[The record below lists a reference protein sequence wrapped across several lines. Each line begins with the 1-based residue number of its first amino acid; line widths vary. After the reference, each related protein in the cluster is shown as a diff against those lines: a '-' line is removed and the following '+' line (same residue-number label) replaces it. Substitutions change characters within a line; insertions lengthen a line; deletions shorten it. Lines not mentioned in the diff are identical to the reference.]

1 MKTGIAV
8 VLALLF
14 FGGCTSMVF
23 HPDREHYA
31 TPKNYAVA
39 YKSVT
44 FRSGDG
50 TRLVGWWM
58 KPPEQ
63 RRGTI
68 VAVHGNAQNM
78 TAHFTNFLWLVKAG
92 YEVFVFDYRGY
103 GDSGGEAQLRGAIDD
118 TKAAIGYVL
127 AHRGGNITV
136 LGQSLGGVLLIDALA
151 EIPADRIALAVID
164 SAFASLPEA
173 GKDVLA
179 RSAFTW
185 PFQWLA
191 YLLLDGR
198 YDAVD
203 RVGALHVR
211 KLYLAGS
218 NDRTVD
224 PNQSWRLFDASAK
237 PRAFWLVQG
246 AGHTQAFASRVVRRK
261 LLAFLEAPDFSDDF
275 STMLIFDKITFKK
288 GKR

>member
-1 MKTGIAV
+1 MKTGV
-8 VLALLF
+8 MLLVLLF

-23 HPDREHYA
+23 HPDRVHYA

-39 YKSVT
+39 YEPVT

-50 TRLVGWWM
+50 TKLVGWWM
-58 KPPEQ
+58 QPAAQ

-103 GDSGGEAQLRGAIDD
+103 GDSGGEPQLRGAIDD
-118 TKAAIGYVL
+118 TKSAIGYVL
-127 AHRGGNITV
+127 AHRSGNITV

-151 EIPADRIALAVID
+151 EIPTDRIALAVID

-173 GKDVLA
+173 GKDMLA
-179 RSAFTW
+179 RSVFTW

-191 YLLLDGR
+191 YPLLDSR
-198 YDAVD
+198 YDAVG

-218 NDRTVD
+218 NDRIVD

-246 AGHTQAFASRVVRRK
+246 AGHTQAFASGAVRRK

-275 STMLIFDKITFKK
+275 SAMLIFDKITFKK